1 MNNITY
7 NKKILLAIIG
17 IICLYVLFSV
27 KYSVQNLT
35 YQKKYMVQDLT
46 IENGKLRQ
54 IYSHFID
61 LTKYSR
67 IQDIASTHLKVRE
80 SKTNQIK
87 NDRIKIMQMNETFN
101 KVGSNSWRY
110 KQSIYNYIQALPK
123 NNHVY

>member
-1 MNNITY
+1 MNNIAY
-7 NKKILLAIIG
+7 SKKILLAIIG

-35 YQKKYMVQDLT
+35 YQKKYIVQDLT
-46 IENGKLRQ
+46 IEKGKLRQ

-67 IQDIASTHLKVRE
+67 IQDIASTHLKVSE

-123 NNHVY
+123 NNHV